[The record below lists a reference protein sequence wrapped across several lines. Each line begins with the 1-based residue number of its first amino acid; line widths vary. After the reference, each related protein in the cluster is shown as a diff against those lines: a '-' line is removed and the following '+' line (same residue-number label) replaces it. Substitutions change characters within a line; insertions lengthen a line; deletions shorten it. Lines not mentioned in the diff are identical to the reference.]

1 MILKMGLKFRI
12 KLCCLSAILFL
23 LFLVL
28 NNPIAAQN
36 KIYGAGISSGISNF
50 ESLSASVTGIQLNA
64 SFEFPVWFS
73 RAFNFKA
80 SLFYI
85 RKTEFFLP
93 EDKSNYYPY
102 FYGAS
107 FSGIMRQRLK
117 PPFFIEEHA
126 GLMVLKNNFFSG
138 ISETNYGIT
147 FGAAGG
153 IDLRAGS
160 ETGFLVSLGYN
171 GGLTF
176 NGNTPS
182 FNSFLLHGQL
192 FF

>member
-1 MILKMGLKFRI
+1 MDLKFRI
-12 KLCCLSAILFL
+12 RQWSISAIWIVLFL
-23 LFLVL
+23 IFSGR
-28 NNPIAAQN
+28 IEAQN
-36 KIYGAGISSGISNF
+36 KNYAAGLSGGISNF
-50 ESLSASVTGIQLNA
+50 ESLSASVTGIHLNA

-93 EDKSNYYPY
+93 EDESNYYPY

-107 FSGIMRQRLK
+107 FSGIMRQK
-117 PPFFIEEHA
+117 INSPFYIEEHA
-126 GLMVLKNNFFSG
+126 GLMVLKNNFFGS

-153 IDLRAGS
+153 IDFRAGN
-160 ETGFLVSLGYN
+160 ETGFLLSLGYN
-171 GGLTF
+171 GGITF
-176 NGNTPS
+176 NGSTPS
-182 FNSFLLHGQL
+182 FNSFLLQGQL